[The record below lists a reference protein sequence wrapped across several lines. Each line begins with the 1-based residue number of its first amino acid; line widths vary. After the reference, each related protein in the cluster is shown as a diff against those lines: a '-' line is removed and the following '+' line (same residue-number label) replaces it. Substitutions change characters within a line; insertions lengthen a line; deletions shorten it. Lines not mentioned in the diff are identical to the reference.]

1 MATNPMQRKARNS
14 FLLGMLVMLLISG
27 IIIGLLFM
35 QLMNKM
41 KKEQEDKANS
51 VTAYVLNQDVKAGQT
66 VTDDMLTKQTVNKAL
81 VPTNATSNLSVIN
94 NYALKDKEGN
104 ALYPTCDDVWGRED
118 QLGHHVIMVGGSET
132 CMETAI
138 YLLRAGHKVTMLTRQ
153 KEVAHDAS
161 KLHYITWVFVYHNPD
176 GTHRAGAEWEKY
188 PEFTGITEAVTI
200 AVDGNT
206 VKYLDREGQEH
217 SVSGDSV
224 VLYGGRKKHTEEALT
239 YAGAA
244 DQFLLIGDCTGTGN
258 IQACSRQ
265 AFAAAAAL

>member
-104 ALYPTCDDVWGRED
+104 AVTTEYRNSNGETTAAMYITLDNTKFEVKKED
-118 QLGHHVIMVGGSET
+118 ESDSYYITKNG
-132 CMETAI
+132 
-138 YLLRAGHKVTMLTRQ
+138 Q
-153 KEVAHDAS
+153 KE
-161 KLHYITWVFVYHNPD
+161 
-176 GTHRAGAEWEKY
+176 
-188 PEFTGITEAVTI
+188 
-200 AVDGNT
+200 
-206 VKYLDREGQEH
+206 YLDL
-217 SVSGDSV
+217 VTAPLIAKV
-224 VLYGGRKKHTEEALT
+224 NMKKNTLIT
-239 YAGAA
+239 T
-244 DQFLLIGDCTGTGN
+244 DLL
-258 IQACSRQ
+258 S
-265 AFAAAAAL
+265 